1 MAVIN
6 FPDPSVQT
14 PPNTFSPTS
23 TPDATSNG
31 KTYKWTNGSWTIT
44 NRADNDAILPNP
56 GGPDNQP
63 GTLDDRYVKVKGSA
77 MTGQL
82 ELPGGGSANEALQKQ
97 EIETL
102 INSSDTAAGKY
113 VRLAGVSVAQEITG
127 TGGLKTAGL
136 LESAGG
142 IEVSGG
148 GVNDITN
155 GFYYANAS
163 LRALVN
169 SSADGQDCTA
179 LSGLPYINHRVD
191 IVKSFSAG
199 FNVNSGSASEY
210 RGFSI
215 DDSSANDVRSDGKLY
230 AFYSAFGKT
239 GERKF
244 TLFSKNNAP
253 SYHNG
258 YVYIGGDLG
267 RNTFELWKSTLTEEQ
282 LEQYEAGTY
291 VVPANVST
299 PGDGEFARSWYY
311 NQQDEETQALLAS
324 GELEYPTHLTAAT
337 FTDTFDLGDNTNI
350 DLRSDGRINL
360 SGIYYKGGKTPSSV
374 NYRGIAPRGS
384 DGAIFINRGDDAD
397 DDVVSVIGRVDCRD
411 ADGVVANLGDI
422 SCFKADPPSGGRSD
436 ASAGTYQNWIGF
448 DATNSQS
455 TERFKGNKIGV
466 RSSIGSWQPGSYNF
480 YAGGEAPNYFKGL
493 VESEGGVQVSGGIAD
508 GVNRK
513 GIDIVELTTN
523 VSGAT
528 SAAVYCETN
537 AGPDD
542 ARNYNIYAGG
552 TATNYFKG
560 TVSCSS
566 RDGQDVPD
574 ASKEV
579 IEGAHVTPI
588 GQLVST
594 ANGGES
600 GYSNL
605 MLQTSADVPAT
616 NATGHYAVFW
626 SRTTQIGGIT
636 HDGAQVSFNG
646 VVSDYRLKNNI
657 QELSNASER
666 VKQLNP
672 VTFNYTHVNQ
682 DKAYEGFIAHEIA
695 DVYGPAVTG
704 IKDAIETYGTYT
716 DTDGNVETNVVEPS
730 VIPAGA
736 SFVAEGTRDVYQAL
750 DQTKLIPLLT
760 KALQEA
766 LDKIETLETRLS
778 DAGIA

>member
-127 TGGLKTAGL
+127 TGGLRTEGL
-136 LESAGG
+136 LESEVGVR
-142 IEVSGG
+142 VSGG
-148 GVNDITN
+148 TAAIVEN
-155 GFYYANAS
+155 GLWFGSKGLTAGSKTHGDDCYGLSVIHAGDGDDSPIASS
-163 LRALVN
+163 LRIGKGGANGSARPDFRGIFIDDIKTNTENNKVYGVYSTLTG
-169 SSADGQDCTA
+169 SADG
-179 LSGLPYINHRVD
+179 IN
-191 IVKSFSAG
+191 
-199 FNVNSGSASEY
+199 FNFYA
-210 RGFSI
+210 
-215 DDSSANDVRSDGKLY
+215 ANG
-230 AFYSAFGKT
+230 
-239 GERKF
+239 
-244 TLFSKNNAP
+244 AP
-253 SYHNG
+253 NFFKGNTH
-258 YVYIGGDLG
+258 IGGDVA

-374 NYRGIAPRGS
+374 NYRGIAPRGTG
-384 DGAIFINRGDDAD
+384 GAIFINRGDDAD

-422 SCFKADPPSGGRSD
+422 SCFKADPPSGGQSD

-448 DATNSQS
+448 DATNPQS